1 MILEESLSHLILF
14 KYDKLFISNDN
25 IKKTIIVDIKKV
37 TNCNKDIKILNYDF
51 LLYLFLLK

>member
-37 TNCNKDIKILNYDF
+37 TNCNKDIKILNYAF

>member
-51 LLYLFLLK
+51 LYIYFC